1 MLHKTR
7 GIVFRFT
14 KYGDSS
20 IIVTIFTE
28 LFGIQ
33 TYIVN
38 GVRSKSAR
46 GKIAL
51 FQPLTLLDLVVYYK
65 ENASIRRIKE
75 VKCLHPYQTL
85 YTDIRKSSLA
95 MFINEMLNKTVKDE
109 THAREIFEFLLNA
122 LILLDHQE
130 SMLENFHL
138 LFLIKLSRFL
148 GFGAH
153 QAEEILGV
161 RILDREEEAILTTLL
176 TADFTTPVSITNTQR
191 RNLLE
196 AILRFYAVHIE
207 SLGEIKSVQVL
218 KEVLAS

>member
-28 LFGIQ
+28 VFGIQ

-38 GVRSKSAR
+38 GVRSKNGK

-65 ENASIRRIKE
+65 ENANIKRIKE
-75 VKCLHPYQTL
+75 VKCLHPYQRVTS
-85 YTDIRKSSLA
+85 DIRKSA
-95 MFINEMLNKTVKDE
+95 IAIFICEMLNKTVKDE
-109 THAREIFEFLLNA
+109 THTQEIFDFLLNA

-130 SMLENFHL
+130 SDLENFHL
-138 LFLIKLSRFL
+138 IFLIKLSRFL

-153 QAEEILGV
+153 QSEEILGV
-161 RILDREEEAILTTLL
+161 RMLDKKEEEILKTLL
-176 TADFTTPVSITNTQR
+176 KADFTEPVSMTNVQR

-196 AILRFYAVHIE
+196 AILRFYTIHIE
-207 SLGEIKSVQVL
+207 SLGEIKSIQVL
-218 KEVLAS
+218 KEVMN

>member
-33 TYIVN
+33 TYIEN
-38 GVRSKSAR
+38 GVRSKRAK

-65 ENASIRRIKE
+65 ENASIKRIKE
-75 VKCLHPYQTL
+75 VKCLHQYQTL
-85 YTDIRKSSLA
+85 SSDIRKSSLA
-95 MFINEMLNKTVKDE
+95 MFISEIVNKAVKDE
-109 THAREIFEFLLNA
+109 SHAGEIFEFLLNA

-130 SMLENFHL
+130 TALENFHL
-138 LFLIKLSRFL
+138 IFLIKLSRFL

-153 QAEEILGV
+153 QADEILGV
-161 RILDREEEAILTTLL
+161 RMLDRAEEEILKTLL
-176 TADFTTPVSITNTQR
+176 SADFTEPVTMSNMQR

-196 AILRFYAVHIE
+196 AILRFYTIHIE
-207 SLGEIKSVQVL
+207 SLGEIKSIQIL
-218 KEVLAS
+218 KEIMN

>member
-33 TYIVN
+33 TYIEN
-38 GVRSKSAR
+38 GVRSKRAK

-65 ENASIRRIKE
+65 ENASIKRIKE
-75 VKCLHPYQTL
+75 IKCLHQYQTL
-85 YTDIRKSSLA
+85 STDIRKSSLA
-95 MFINEMLNKTVKDE
+95 MFINEIMNKAVKDE
-109 THAREIFEFLLNA
+109 SHAREIFEFLLNA

-130 SMLENFHL
+130 TALENFHL
-138 LFLIKLSRFL
+138 IFLIKLSRFL

-161 RILDREEEAILTTLL
+161 RMLDRKEEEILKTLL
-176 TADFTTPVSITNTQR
+176 TADFTEPVSMTNTQR

-196 AILRFYAVHIE
+196 AILRFYTIHIE
-207 SLGEIKSVQVL
+207 SLGEIKSIQIL
-218 KEVLAS
+218 KEIMN

>member
-14 KYGDSS
+14 KYGETS

-51 FQPLTLLDLVVYYK
+51 YQPLTLLDLVVYYK
-65 ENASIRRIKE
+65 ENASIKRIKE
-75 VKCLHPYQTL
+75 IKCLHQYQSFS
-85 YTDIRKSSLA
+85 TDIRKSSIA
-95 MFINEMLNKTVKDE
+95 MFVGEMLNKTVKDE
-109 THAREIFEFLLNA
+109 SHAHEIFEFLYHA

-130 SMLENFHL
+130 SALENFHL
-138 LFLIKLSRFL
+138 IFLIKLSRFL

-153 QAEEILGV
+153 QAEEIIGV
-161 RILDREEEAILTTLL
+161 RMLDLQEEELL
-176 TADFTTPVSITNTQR
+176 KKLVQADFTDGIQMSNVQR

-196 AILRFYAVHIE
+196 AILKFYADHVD
-207 SLGEIKSVQVL
+207 SLGEIRSIQVL
-218 KEVLAS
+218 KEVMY

>member
-14 KYGDSS
+14 RYGDSS

-33 TYIVN
+33 TYIEN
-38 GVRSKSAR
+38 GVRSKR
-46 GKIAL
+46 GKGKIAL

-65 ENASIRRIKE
+65 ENASIKRIKE
-75 VKCLHPYQTL
+75 VKCLHQYQTL
-85 YTDIRKSSLA
+85 SGDIRKASLA
-95 MFINEMLNKTVKDE
+95 MFINEILNKAVKDE
-109 THAREIFEFLLNA
+109 SHAREIFEFLLNA

-130 SMLENFHL
+130 TALENFHL
-138 LFLIKLSRFL
+138 IFLIKLSRFL

-153 QAEEILGV
+153 QSEEILGV
-161 RILDREEEAILTTLL
+161 RMLDREEEAILNVLL
-176 TADFTTPVSITNTQR
+176 TADFTESVSMTNTQR

-196 AILRFYAVHIE
+196 AILRFYTIHIE
-207 SLGEIKSVQVL
+207 SLGEIKSIQVL
-218 KEVLAS
+218 KEIMN